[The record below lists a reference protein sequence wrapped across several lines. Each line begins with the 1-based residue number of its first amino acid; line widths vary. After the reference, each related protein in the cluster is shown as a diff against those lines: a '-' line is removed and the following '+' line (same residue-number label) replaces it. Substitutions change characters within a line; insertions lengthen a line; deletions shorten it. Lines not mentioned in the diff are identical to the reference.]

1 MENISRRGILLGGLA
16 AAAGIATAGI
26 ADAGAAAAPPTAPGN
41 GHGNGNPSLAHAT
54 GDKTTWDVIVVG
66 AGSAGIGAARRLT
79 DQNPGLRVAIVEAR
93 DRIGG
98 RMYTDR
104 TSMGIPVE
112 RGCELVHGGPYASTY
127 PWIQQAGFDMRMFRN
142 NFIRLGDVPASSPT
156 SQWHQWDSP
165 TSWLFPLG
173 IPASLVPYDPAGQNK
188 PLPVVQAGEMAD
200 AYLARIGVTAA
211 NTPSG
216 LNYRL
221 TDDSEPLYNTAASEV
236 AGPLRKCIRF
246 TLHPEQAPAQE
257 ILDPNDSRYDDG
269 DYKIIGGYDQL
280 LRVIAGTVPVL
291 LQTVVQEVAYTANGV
306 ELRTSKGVMFG
317 RRVIFAVPAGVMK
330 RRDIAFSPGLPANK
344 WAAFDA
350 FTYEDI
356 FKCVLEFKD
365 RVFTP
370 NGTDDWGY
378 AETMDG
384 SPTTLWNASV
394 AYPGYKGQVVVGWET
409 GAAAKELHTL
419 PLEQKYQAVLD
430 VVRRS
435 AGDQGLNYH
444 KAVMTDW
451 ANEPYSWGP
460 YGGGG
465 NANHM
470 SATVSG
476 VLFWAGMRTSTVS
489 ASYSSGVA
497 QADQLLKSL

>member
-16 AAAGIATAGI
+16 AAAGIATAGV
-26 ADAGAAAAPPTAPGN
+26 ADAGAAAS
-41 GHGNGNPSLAHAT
+41 PSLAHAT
-54 GDKTTWDVIVVG
+54 GGDNAWDVIVVG
-66 AGSAGIGAARRLT
+66 AGAAGIGAARRLV
-79 DQNPGLRVAIVEAR
+79 DRNPALRVAIVEAR

-98 RMYTDR
+98 RMHTDR
-104 TSMGIPVE
+104 TSMGIPIE

-142 NFIRLGDVPASSPT
+142 NDIRLGDAPSSSPT

-173 IPASLVPYDPAGQNK
+173 IPAGLVPYDPVGQKK
-188 PLPVVQAGEMAD
+188 PLPAVRPGEMAD

-236 AGPLRKCIRF
+236 AGPLRDCIRY
-246 TLHPEQAPAQE
+246 TLHPEQAPAPE

-280 LRVIAGTVPVL
+280 LRVIAGTVPVS
-291 LQTVVQEVAYTANGV
+291 LQTVVQEVAYTPNGV

-317 RRVIFAVPAGVMK
+317 RRVIFAVPAGVMQ
-330 RRDIAFSPGLPANK
+330 RRSIAFTPGLPVPK

-350 FTYEDI
+350 FRYEDI
-356 FKCVLEFKD
+356 FKCVLEFTGK
-365 RVFTP
+365 VFTP
-370 NGTDDWGY
+370 RGSDDWGY

-384 SPTTLWNASV
+384 FPTTLWNATI
-394 AYPGYKGQVVVGWET
+394 AYPGYQGQVIVGWET
-409 GAAAKELHTL
+409 GAAAKELHAL

-430 VVRRS
+430 VVRKS
-435 AGDQGLNYH
+435 AGDQGLQYH
-444 KAVMTDW
+444 KAVLTDW
-451 ANEPYSWGP
+451 ADEPYSWGP
-460 YGGGG
+460 YGSGG
-465 NANHM
+465 NANQM

-489 ASYSSGVA
+489 ESYSSGVA
-497 QADQLLKSL
+497 QADLLLASL